1 MRLNLISV
9 GRLKNGPERDLVE
22 RYRQRIDA
30 AGRSLGFTDF
40 TLLELPE
47 SKARRDV
54 DRRSEEA
61 SAISA
66 KLNDGLFIV
75 FDERGK
81 SLTSVAFAE
90 QLRQWRD
97 NGFNQVSFVIG
108 GADGLDETLRQ
119 RAGLVLS
126 FGLLTLPHQLVRVL
140 VTEQLYRAIT
150 ILGGHPY
157 HRDG

>member
-1 MRLNLISV
+1 MRLNLISI

-22 RYRQRIDA
+22 RYRQRIDGV
-30 AGRSLGFTDF
+30 GRGLGFTDF

-54 DRRSEEA
+54 DRRAEEA

-66 KLNDGLFIV
+66 KLNDGLFIA

-81 SLTSVAFAE
+81 SLNSVAFAE

-97 NGFNQVSFVIG
+97 NGQNQVSFIIG

-119 RAGLVLS
+119 RAGLILS

>member
-1 MRLNLISV
+1 MRLNLISI

-22 RYRQRIDA
+22 RYRQRIHG

-40 TLLELPE
+40 TLFELPE

-54 DRRSEEA
+54 DRRAEEA
-61 SAISA
+61 TAIST

-81 SLTSVAFAE
+81 SLNSIVFAE

-97 NGFNQVSFVIG
+97 NGQNQVSFIIG

-119 RAGLVLS
+119 RAGLSLS
-126 FGLLTLPHQLVRVL
+126 FGLFTLPHQLVRVL